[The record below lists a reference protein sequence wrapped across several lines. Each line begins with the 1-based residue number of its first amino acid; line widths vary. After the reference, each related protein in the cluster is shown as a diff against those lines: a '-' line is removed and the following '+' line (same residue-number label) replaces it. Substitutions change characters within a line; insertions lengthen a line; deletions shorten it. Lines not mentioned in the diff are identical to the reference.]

1 MKFQRLTDRDG
12 EILVKMARL
21 IVTEH
26 LTNITKNL
34 DQNDA
39 YNRAERYRI
48 FEEKFGFNAGV
59 FVTINDKSGL
69 RGCIGFPLA
78 VKKLSDALTDA
89 AISAST
95 KDPRFPSVAQNE
107 LNDLVFEVTVL
118 TAPEEIST
126 SSPDEIIQ
134 EIKIGRDGL
143 IIEKD
148 SQSGLLL
155 PQVPVEYNWNVV
167 DFLSHT
173 CHKAGLP
180 NDSWTDTD
188 VKISKFQGVIFR
200 EISPNGEIIREKFQ

>member
-1 MKFQRLTDRDG
+1 MNFQNISNSDG
-12 EILVKMARL
+12 KILVKMARTV
-21 IVTEH
+21 VTKY
-26 LTNITKNL
+26 LTNNTKIL
-34 DQNDA
+34 DHD
-39 YNRAERYRI
+39 
-48 FEEKFGFNAGV
+48 FKEKFSFNAGV

-69 RGCIGFPLA
+69 RGCIGYPLA

-95 KDPRFPSVAQNE
+95 DDPRFPSIRQNE

-118 TAPEEIST
+118 TSPEEIST

-155 PQVPVEYNWNVV
+155 PQVPVEYNWSVV
-167 DFLSHT
+167 DFLNHT

-180 NDSWTDTD
+180 NGSWKDKDT
-188 VKISKFQGVIFR
+188 KISKFQGIIFR
-200 EISPNGEIIREKFQ
+200 EILPNGEIVREKFQ

>member
-1 MKFQRLTDRDG
+1 MKYPRLTDLDG
-12 EILVKMARL
+12 ELLVKMTRL

-26 LTNITKNL
+26 LTNITENL
-34 DQNDA
+34 DHNAA
-39 YNRAERYRI
+39 YDRSEKYRR
-48 FEEKFGFNAGV
+48 FKETFGFNAGV

-89 AISAST
+89 AISAAT
-95 KDPRFPSVAQNE
+95 EDPRFPSITQNE
-107 LNDLVFEVTVL
+107 LNDLVFEVTLL
-118 TAPEEIST
+118 TSPEEIST
-126 SSPDEIIQ
+126 SSPEEIIQ

-155 PQVPVEYNWNVV
+155 PQVPVEYNWDVV

-180 NDSWTDTD
+180 NNSWADKDT
-188 VKISKFQGVIFR
+188 KISKFQGVIFR

>member
-1 MKFQRLTDRDG
+1 MNFESVSDEDG
-12 EILVKMARL
+12 KDLVKMARSVVSAH
-21 IVTEH
+21 IINNNKVS
-26 LTNITKNL
+26 
-34 DQNDA
+34 DQT
-39 YNRAERYRI
+39 
-48 FEEKFGFNAGV
+48 FKEKFSFKAGV

-95 KDPRFPSVAQNE
+95 DDPRFPSIRQNE

-118 TAPEEIST
+118 TSPEEIST
-126 SSPDEIIQ
+126 NSPDEIIQ

-155 PQVPVEYNWNVV
+155 PQVPVEYKWDVV
-167 DFLSHT
+167 DFLNHT

-180 NDSWTDTD
+180 NGSWKDKDT
-188 VKISKFQGVIFR
+188 KISKFQGIIFR
-200 EISPNGEIIREKFQ
+200 EILPNGEIVREKFQ

>member
-1 MKFQRLTDRDG
+1 MSFEISSRDG
-12 EILVKMARL
+12 ELLVNMTRL

-26 LTNITKNL
+26 LTNITENL
-34 DQNDA
+34 DHNTA
-39 YNRAERYRI
+39 YDRGEKYRR
-48 FEEKFGFNAGV
+48 FEETFSFNAGV

-69 RGCIGFPLA
+69 RGCIGFPFA
-78 VKKLSDALTDA
+78 IKKLSDALTDA

-95 KDPRFPSVAQNE
+95 EDPRFPSITQNE

-126 SSPDEIIQ
+126 SSPYEIIQ

-155 PQVPVEYNWNVV
+155 PQVPVEYNWDVV
-167 DFLSHT
+167 DFLNHT

-180 NDSWTDTD
+180 NGSWKDKDT
-188 VKISKFQGVIFR
+188 KISKFQGIIFR
-200 EISPNGEIIREKFQ
+200 EILPNGEIVREKFQ

>member
-1 MKFQRLTDRDG
+1 MNFQNISDSDG
-12 EILVKMARL
+12 KILVKMARTV
-21 IVTEH
+21 VTKY
-26 LTNITKNL
+26 LTNNTKIL
-34 DQNDA
+34 DHD
-39 YNRAERYRI
+39 
-48 FEEKFGFNAGV
+48 FKEKFSFNAGV

-69 RGCIGFPLA
+69 RGCIGYPLA

-95 KDPRFPSVAQNE
+95 DDPRFPSIRQNE

-118 TAPEEIST
+118 TSPEEIST

-155 PQVPVEYNWNVV
+155 PQVPVEYN
-167 DFLSHT
+167 
-173 CHKAGLP
+173 
-180 NDSWTDTD
+180 
-188 VKISKFQGVIFR
+188 
-200 EISPNGEIIREKFQ
+200 